1 MWSTKKR
8 QQRLLLA
15 AAARLA
21 KPKVVSAYVHW
32 RVDWKTSTLNKTS
45 RVLGTAEQQAAELA
59 NRNRALEAEL
69 SHFRVELARLRE
81 STATGESDLAR
92 AQAARAVAE
101 KEARVE
107 HLTQVA
113 ARRLGRKDMARGWT
127 AWADAYLLRA
137 RQKRL
142 LANAALRLSKPKLV
156 HSFMGWKQDWELDH
170 VMKFK
175 MTHKERFEIERRN
188 RESVEG
194 KLYKVEVESVQ
205 KQEELK
211 KALEDARAASL
222 EHLRQLKEALR
233 QIAFEKDAS
242 ATMKVRADEALET
255 EKLAKAAEEQMKK
268 QMREQA
274 DEAERRLAKLLA
286 DQRRQLE
293 LEAAAI
299 RTELETQLEA
309 LRSRLSKAQ
318 AAASQASS
326 YRMKSPES
334 SRGPVTGEKS
344 SLRSVQLMYDP
355 NKSVVDQLREGLKKN
370 NTRVLDLFR
379 DMGGDDDG
387 KISKKDFRDAFAIMG
402 PDFPPQVVDNTF
414 DYFDPDKSGYIEF
427 QEFDKLLRR
436 AASLMNAGA
445 ATGPSLD
452 GPKPPPKVQLPAKG
466 NGIGMGKLKAASAAA
481 KLLSKTSP
489 LGNRATREA
498 TPEVDPTDT
507 EGAGRGDFQSNM
519 KIRVDDFMSADAD
532 GNTELD
538 FDEFC
543 AMRRERCAKDGLPEP
558 TEKELKDLFYRL
570 DLDDSGTV
578 DLSEYVQYALREAL
592 KESKG
597 RVLDLFQEWDKD
609 KSGFI
614 DREEFSLAMQRMNFK
629 CSPADVMKIFSDLD
643 PDGTGQ
649 LDYRELNQSLRKSLR
664 KKPKMAAEIDAKK
677 KPSPGVRR

>member
-1 MWSTKKR
+1 
-8 QQRLLLA
+8 
-15 AAARLA
+15 
-21 KPKVVSAYVHW
+21 
-32 RVDWKTSTLNKTS
+32 
-45 RVLGTAEQQAAELA
+45 
-59 NRNRALEAEL
+59 
-69 SHFRVELARLRE
+69 
-81 STATGESDLAR
+81 
-92 AQAARAVAE
+92 
-101 KEARVE
+101 
-107 HLTQVA
+107 
-113 ARRLGRKDMARGWT
+113 
-127 AWADAYLLRA
+127 
-137 RQKRL
+137 
-142 LANAALRLSKPKLV
+142 
-156 HSFMGWKQDWELDH
+156 
-170 VMKFK
+170 
-175 MTHKERFEIERRN
+175 
-188 RESVEG
+188 
-194 KLYKVEVESVQ
+194 
-205 KQEELK
+205 
-211 KALEDARAASL
+211 
-222 EHLRQLKEALR
+222 
-233 QIAFEKDAS
+233 
-242 ATMKVRADEALET
+242 
-255 EKLAKAAEEQMKK
+255 
-268 QMREQA
+268 
-274 DEAERRLAKLLA
+274 LA

-427 QEFDKLLRR
+427 QEFDKFLRR
-436 AASLMNAGA
+436 AASIMNAGA
-445 ATGPSLD
+445 ASGPSLD
-452 GPKPPPKVQLPAKG
+452 GPKPPPKVQVPSKG
-466 NGIGMGKLKAASAAA
+466 NGMGMGKLKAAGAAA

-489 LGNRATREA
+489 LGSIATRAA
-498 TPEVDPTDT
+498 TPEVDPTDL

-519 KIRVDDFMSADAD
+519 KIRVDDFMKADSD

-538 FDEFC
+538 FDEFRS
-543 AMRRERCAKDGLPEP
+543 MRIERCAKDGLPEP

-614 DREEFSLAMQRMNFK
+614 DREEFAMAMQRMNFK
-629 CSPADVMKIFSDLD
+629 CSQADILKIFSDLD

-649 LDYRELNQSLRKSLR
+649 LDYRELNQSLRRSLR
-664 KKPKMAAEIDAKK
+664 KKPKMAAETDAKK